1 MTTDKRNTTMNT
13 KSKTTAPKTITLA
26 QVARS
31 LGWEPKTV
39 RQYARRHPNALP
51 KTTGK
56 RYTYPASALAQ
67 VKKVITDGV
76 AAE

>member
-1 MTTDKRNTTMNT
+1 MTMKT
-13 KSKTTAPKTITLA
+13 KSAPKTITLA

-31 LGWEPKTV
+31 LGWDPKTV

-67 VKKVITDGV
+67 VKKVILDG
-76 AAE
+76 AASE

>member
-1 MTTDKRNTTMNT
+1 MIAMEMTMTTTTK
-13 KSKTTAPKTITLA
+13 KSAAPKTITLA

-56 RYTYPASALAQ
+56 AYTYPASALAQ